1 MIERRPGESPTIEC
15 RADADA
21 SVERRKRY
29 RQILTCL
36 REMGPSTAKEIA
48 VSMMRHGYAPTDDRN
63 LAAPRLTE
71 LGRRGI
77 VEPVGKKTCRYTGKT
92 VTVWGLIG
100 GYWPSQTDA
109 CFRKG

>member
-48 VSMMRHGYAPTDDRN
+48 VSMMRHGYAPSDDRN

-71 LGRRGI
+71 LGRRGV
-77 VEPVGKKTCRYTGKT
+77 VEPVGKKRCAYTGKT
-92 VTVWGLIG
+92 VTVWGLCNG
-100 GYWPSQTDA
+100 
-109 CFRKG
+109 

>member
-1 MIERRPGESPTIEC
+1 MIERRPGESPTIDC

-21 SVERRKRY
+21 SVDRTKRY
-29 RQILTCL
+29 KQIVGCL

-71 LGRRGI
+71 LGRIGI
-77 VEPVGKKTCRYTGKT
+77 VEPVGKKKCRYTGKT
-92 VTVWGLIG
+92 VTVWGLCNG
-100 GYWPSQTDA
+100 
-109 CFRKG
+109 